1 MKTTAAV
8 AFEKEQPLVM
18 TELDLDEPRPGAQR
32 QPHRQAP
39 PLDGDD
45 ALRRCG
51 PGLDNVARNT
61 HVAGPA
67 AGGIT
72 PRASSWSRTIR
83 LGTLP

>member
-1 MKTTAAV
+1 
-8 AFEKEQPLVM
+8 
-18 TELDLDEPRPGAQR
+18 
-32 QPHRQAP
+32 
-39 PLDGDD
+39 
-45 ALRRCG
+45 
-51 PGLDNVARNT
+51 VARNT